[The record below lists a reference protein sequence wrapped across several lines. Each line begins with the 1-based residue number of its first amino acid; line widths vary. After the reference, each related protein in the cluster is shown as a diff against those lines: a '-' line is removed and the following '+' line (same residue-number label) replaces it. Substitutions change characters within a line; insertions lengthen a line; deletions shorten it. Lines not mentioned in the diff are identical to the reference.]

1 MDEEL
6 NGQNEQNIEISEE
19 DDIVVE
25 EEPVP
30 DGKFFVKKK
39 RRERK
44 IRKGRLK
51 QERLRAFFRF
61 VICIVI
67 IIGLYYLIKADG
79 WYLKPNAFNKTDGNT
94 VEIINNNI
102 VPSKKILLILKESNV
117 PNVPIFMARTNSI
130 KKEILKLAPVEDV
143 YIRRYAFPARMQII
157 LRERTPVITIAP
169 DIKANPVAFF
179 TTDGKLIGREFLP
192 LKPDYKTI
200 LVLTYGN
207 KGDDYRKW
215 DLKKIKE
222 IQKIVRYVEAYSKED
237 VEYIDMRNPQD
248 IYVKIKTVNIRAGKI
263 DENIFKRLERIPS
276 ILPEVKEV
284 KTKIKYLDLSWEKV
298 NYLKFE

>member
-1 MDEEL
+1 MDEEIK
-6 NGQNEQNIEISEE
+6 QNEESVDENSQETLNP
-19 DDIVVE
+19 
-25 EEPVP
+25 EPVT
-30 DGKFFVKKK
+30 DGKRFLKRK
-39 RRERK
+39 RRERHV
-44 IRKGRLK
+44 RKGRLK
-51 QERLRAFFRF
+51 QERLRTFVRF
-61 VICIVI
+61 LLSVTILL
-67 IIGLYYLIKADG
+67 GFYYIFQLGG
-79 WYLKPNAFNKTDGNT
+79 WYLKQDAFNRIDGNT

-102 VPSKKILLILKESNV
+102 VPAKKILLILKNNDV
-117 PNVPIFMARTNSI
+117 PNVPIFMAKTNTI
-130 KKEILKLAPVEDV
+130 KKEILELSPVEDV

-157 LRERTPVITIAP
+157 LRERTPVITVSP
-169 DIKANPVAFF
+169 DANANPVAFF

-192 LKPDYKTI
+192 LKPEYKTI

-248 IYVKIKTVNIRAGKI
+248 IYVKIKTVNIRIGKI
-263 DENIFKRLERIPS
+263 DENIFKRIERIPS
-276 ILPEVKEV
+276 ILPEVKQV
-284 KTKIKYLDLSWEKV
+284 KTEIKYLDLSWEKV